1 MTTSSATT
9 NGADRLV
16 KKFVERV
23 SGWHPHPGV
32 RSGGQLSLGERAA
45 DKMRNGMGSWAFV
58 FGALVFL
65 GVWMGFN
72 GNSGF
77 DKYPFILLN
86 LVLSCLAAM
95 QGAILLIAAKR
106 SDQIAAELAQHD
118 YNTDLEAKKIIESLA
133 ESFTSM
139 AAQHDELHRQVA
151 ALREELSTGRTPVT
165 PAQAS
170 PE

>member
-1 MTTSSATT
+1 MTTSSATA
-9 NGADRLV
+9 NGADSLV
-16 KKFVERV
+16 KRLTDRV

-32 RSGGQLSLGERAA
+32 RTGDQLSLGERAA

-65 GVWMGFN
+65 ALWMGFN
-72 GNSGF
+72 GNGGF

-106 SDQIAAELAQHD
+106 SDQIASELAQHD
-118 YNTDLEAKKIIESLA
+118 YNTDVEAKVIIENLA
-133 ESFTSM
+133 QSFTEM
-139 AAQHDELHRQVA
+139 AAQHEELHRQVA
-151 ALREELSTGRTPVT
+151 ALREELTAGRAAAA
-165 PAQAS
+165 PAPS
-170 PE
+170 E